1 MYMKTIFAILI
12 VGLLFLII
20 FSSSCAQLPYMSN
33 SHPYEEFSEYTTY
46 PENKPVDSYNE
57 RLIIP
62 LNVQDAVK
70 VKGVDGLAVAA
81 TAESNSIDI
90 YSAAAGNPT
99 AKSYGLTNSQGFLQ
113 LTPQQIQLLTHR
125 GGNMSS
131 ESTIGY

>member
-1 MYMKTIFAILI
+1 MKTIFIILI
-12 VGLLFLII
+12 IGFLLLIM
-20 FSSSCAQLPYMSN
+20 FSSCSCCRNFALNSLPY
-33 SHPYEEFSEYTTY
+33 EGFSEYTTY
-46 PENKPVDSYNE
+46 PENKPIDSYNE
-57 RLIIP
+57 RLIAP
-62 LNVQDAVK
+62 LNLQDAVK

-81 TAESNSIDI
+81 TAESNSIDT